1 MTDILLSLCSS
12 CAGAR
17 DIEAER
23 AALRAAL
30 ARAGLSSNVAL
41 VEHPCFGA
49 CEAPV
54 AIALQG
60 QGRASYVFS
69 DLDPMADAVDIAAT
83 CRLYL
88 DSPAGWIEDARDCG
102 RLRLCLRAR
111 IPALPS

>member
-12 CAGAR
+12 CAGER

-30 ARAGLSSNVAL
+30 ARAGLSSHVAL
-41 VEHPCFGA
+41 AEHPCFGA

-54 AIALQG
+54 AIAMQG
-60 QGRASYVFS
+60 QGRATYVFS
-69 DLDPMADAVDIAAT
+69 DLDPVGDAADIAAT

-111 IPALPS
+111 IPALSS